1 MSAVTDTDRLLFD
14 VEDKVATI
22 TLNYPEKLNAFN
34 NEMLHAWAARLVECR
49 GRDDVRVIV
58 VTGAGR
64 GFCSGGDT
72 SGMGRNS
79 LGGPREAKESLQ
91 RNIHPIALTLQTID
105 KPVIAAL
112 NGVAAGAGL
121 DMALHCD
128 IRYAAAS
135 ARFAETYTRVALV
148 PGNGGAWFLP
158 RIVGVQRA
166 LEMLWTA
173 EFVNAKQAMEIG
185 LVLDVFPDETFREDV
200 MRIAKK
206 IANNAPISVRY
217 IKRLVYQGQTMDLRT
232 HFDEVSSHMIVAR
245 TSSDHIEAIDA
256 MRAKREP
263 NFTGK

>member
-1 MSAVTDTDRLLFD
+1 MSAVTDTERLLFHVD
-14 VEDKVATI
+14 DYVATI

-34 NEMLHAWAARLVECR
+34 NEMLAAWRARLEECR
-49 GRDDVRVIV
+49 DRDDVRVIV

-72 SGMGRNS
+72 GGMGRS
-79 LGGPREAKESLQ
+79 SKGSPREAKDNLQ
-91 RNIHPIALTLQTID
+91 QTVQPIALTLQTID

-128 IRYAAAS
+128 LRYAAAS
-135 ARFAETYTRVALV
+135 ARFAETYTRVGLV
-148 PGNGGAWFLP
+148 PGNGAAWFLP

-173 EFVNAKQAMEIG
+173 EFVNAEQAKEIG
-185 LVLDVFPDETFREDV
+185 LVLDIFPDETFMDDV
-200 MRIAKK
+200 MKIAKK
-206 IANNAPISVRY
+206 IAHNAPISVRY

-232 HFDEVSSHMIVAR
+232 HFDQVSSHMIVAR
-245 TSSDHIEAIDA
+245 TSEDHVEAIDA
-256 MRAKREP
+256 MREKRDP
-263 NFTGK
+263 KFTGT